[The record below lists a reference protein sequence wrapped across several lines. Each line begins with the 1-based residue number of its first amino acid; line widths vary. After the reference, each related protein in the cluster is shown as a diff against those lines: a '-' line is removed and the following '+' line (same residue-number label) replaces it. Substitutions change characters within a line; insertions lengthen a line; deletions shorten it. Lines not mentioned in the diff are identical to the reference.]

1 MDKKMISVDDLVR
14 QRLSGGEERE
24 RAGAW
29 LQMRELLDKEMPQSP
44 GGMLYWRRALS
55 AAALLLL
62 VASVSVGGYKMY
74 HSTNGHGANESNIAS
89 VASVAYTPARSL
101 FTPVVNKTDNDVKVA
116 GGNEISS
123 NATGSKSIAAVT
135 GTKSVSEKHVTGHKS
150 TQQIAAPATTDGI
163 ATIAKETANTPNAS
177 SAAAPLTN
185 MKTEAEH
192 VIAAAPM
199 RNTTAKKNVTVA
211 DKNEDGAT
219 KNAVTTVSTKET
231 NRTAA
236 KAHKTTTKVAGS
248 AAAGNTTDLNST
260 TAAIDNADKK
270 DMPVADNNTTS
281 KKENKATAKKVKE
294 SKTAATTNNGNN
306 KTETITKTAG
316 LAASNKTADSKM
328 AGTPAS
334 TTGDKK
340 QPTRKTANTH
350 KTAAASSVATT
361 TNNSKKQKSNTA
373 KTADINKLALG
384 SHAPAKTTTG
394 VAPSVNAVTKA
405 ANGTGKKAGKGTG
418 NANTATGKG
427 IAAVSEKSAASTVKK
442 AVTRVNKESKSVVA
456 KNTKPAKAAGSAG
469 VSSKGS
475 DAGNASAASGTK
487 KAALPAVTN
496 RNDEAAKAMYAAN
509 MKKGKR
515 VMEKM
520 ELYQHLIKNKPE
532 ETTSAERKYHMDTLS
547 VETVTE
553 ELSIASDN
561 NATVTK
567 RTKRKGAPVTN
578 ENDLAAPLAPGATPP
593 AANKAEDGKLKPAAK
608 KKSGVSMIERLQST
622 FNDIKYNV
630 ASVQFVPGLTGGI
643 NGTFFGPNSFKGF
656 QFGVNGEFV
665 FNDNWSIMGELKY
678 VHRINSNYTMNDD
691 YNTYTYTPG
700 MHAYEKDSFHHAY
713 NFSTLHSFELPVTV
727 RYTKNK
733 MTFFGGG
740 NLAYTLGVNPSQDP
754 QLATIKPSY
763 VTTPGANGSASF
775 TPGDL
780 QSVRF
785 GIGYLFGFGYKI
797 APNMM
802 LDFRNV
808 QTIWDNASG
817 AGSKLVSS
825 QLYKSPSLQ
834 LSFTYRLGGNKD
846 EQ

>member
-1 MDKKMISVDDLVR
+1 
-14 QRLSGGEERE
+14 
-24 RAGAW
+24 
-29 LQMRELLDKEMPQSP
+29 
-44 GGMLYWRRALS
+44 
-55 AAALLLL
+55 
-62 VASVSVGGYKMY
+62 
-74 HSTNGHGANESNIAS
+74 
-89 VASVAYTPARSL
+89 
-101 FTPVVNKTDNDVKVA
+101 
-116 GGNEISS
+116 
-123 NATGSKSIAAVT
+123 
-135 GTKSVSEKHVTGHKS
+135 
-150 TQQIAAPATTDGI
+150 
-163 ATIAKETANTPNAS
+163 
-177 SAAAPLTN
+177 
-185 MKTEAEH
+185 
-192 VIAAAPM
+192 
-199 RNTTAKKNVTVA
+199 
-211 DKNEDGAT
+211 
-219 KNAVTTVSTKET
+219 
-231 NRTAA
+231 
-236 KAHKTTTKVAGS
+236 
-248 AAAGNTTDLNST
+248 
-260 TAAIDNADKK
+260 
-270 DMPVADNNTTS
+270 
-281 KKENKATAKKVKE
+281 
-294 SKTAATTNNGNN
+294 
-306 KTETITKTAG
+306 
-316 LAASNKTADSKM
+316 
-328 AGTPAS
+328 
-334 TTGDKK
+334 
-340 QPTRKTANTH
+340 
-350 KTAAASSVATT
+350 
-361 TNNSKKQKSNTA
+361 
-373 KTADINKLALG
+373 
-384 SHAPAKTTTG
+384 
-394 VAPSVNAVTKA
+394 
-405 ANGTGKKAGKGTG
+405 
-418 NANTATGKG
+418 
-427 IAAVSEKSAASTVKK
+427 
-442 AVTRVNKESKSVVA
+442 
-456 KNTKPAKAAGSAG
+456 
-469 VSSKGS
+469 
-475 DAGNASAASGTK
+475 
-487 KAALPAVTN
+487 LPAVTN

-553 ELSIASDN
+553 ELSIAADN

-578 ENDLAAPLAPGATPP
+578 ENDLAAPLAPGAIPP